1 MAFRKDLDLALDD
14 DLDLGRHLTVLQEHI
29 VWLILLDGELLEH
42 LLLLFLGAA
51 LHTDLRWEYLEQ
63 LVVSPVLELRRLQEA
78 FVDVGLDSEDD
89 RVRLH
94 CSDRLNGEPVEW
106 ILLESALGY

>member
-42 LLLLFLGAA
+42 LLLLFLSAT

-89 RVRLH
+89 RV
-94 CSDRLNGEPVEW
+94 
-106 ILLESALGY
+106 